1 MTMSPIVRA
10 RLLGSLVVVLAFV
23 AGVATGIAYQRRRPR
38 QGLNV
43 TVTATATNA
52 MPRELEQLG
61 LTDAQRTQLRQVLTR
76 GRDRVLTVVREFDP
90 AMRAAMDTT
99 EIEVGAVLTEPQ
111 RAALAA
117 YRREHPMMRD
127 ERIIKGPDGKE
138 TREPR

>member
-10 RLLGSLVVVLAFV
+10 RLLGSLVVILAFV
-23 AGVATGIAYQRRRPR
+23 AGVATGIAYQRRPR
-38 QGLNV
+38 EGLNV
-43 TVTATATNA
+43 MVTATATNA

-61 LTDAQRTQLRQVLTR
+61 LTDAQRTELRQVLTR
-76 GRDRVLTVVREFDP
+76 GRDRVLTVVRQFDP

-117 YRREHPMMRD
+117 YRREHPQRKD

-138 TREPR
+138 IREPR

>member
-10 RLLGSLVVVLAFV
+10 RLLGSLVVVAAFA
-23 AGVATGIAYQRRRPR
+23 AGVATGMAYHRRPR
-38 QGLNV
+38 AGFNV

-52 MPRELEQLG
+52 VPRELEQLG
-61 LTDAQRTQLRQVLTR
+61 LTDVQRTELRRVLTR
-76 GRDRVLTVVREFDP
+76 GRERVLTVVREFDP

-117 YRREHPMMRD
+117 YRREHPMFKD
-127 ERIIKGPDGKE
+127 ERILKGPDGKE
-138 TREPR
+138 LRR

>member
-23 AGVATGIAYQRRRPR
+23 AGVATGIAFQRRPR

-61 LTDAQRTQLRQVLTR
+61 LTDVQRTELRQVLTR
-76 GRDRVLTVVREFDP
+76 GRERVLTVVRDFDP
-90 AMRAAMDTT
+90 AMKAAMDTT

-117 YRREHPMMRD
+117 YRREHPMFRE

-138 TREPR
+138 IRR